1 MVALVVLPG
10 MDGTAMPRADFAA
23 ALGPGIEPHV
33 VSYPADPA
41 LGYGEL
47 EALVRASL
55 PADRPYML
63 LGESFSGPIAISI
76 AASRPPNLVGLV
88 LCVTFAR
95 NPLPIVG
102 SMPWLLPLIPFGLA
116 PMRVISA
123 LLLGRFAT
131 KPLINALRVTFDEV
145 STQTFKARLG
155 AVARADMRP
164 ALTNVHV
171 PVLYL
176 RATEDRLVP
185 RHCANDIARLATQTR
200 IVDLD
205 GPHTLLQVAPAAAAA
220 AVKAFIAT
228 LPASAAQR

>member
-1 MVALVVLPG
+1 MVALVILPG
-10 MDGTAMPRADFAA
+10 MDGAATPRADFAA

-33 VSYPADPA
+33 VSYPPDPA
-41 LGYGEL
+41 LGYTEL
-47 EALVRASL
+47 AALARASL
-55 PADRPYML
+55 PTNRPYVL

-76 AASRPPNLVGLV
+76 AASRPQHLVGLI
-88 LCVTFAR
+88 LCVTFAS
-95 NPLPIVG
+95 NPLPVLG

-123 LLLGRFAT
+123 FLLGRFAT
-131 KPLINALRVTFDEV
+131 APLSEALRATFDEV

-164 ALTNVHV
+164 ALPNVRV

-185 RHCANDIARLATQTR
+185 RRCADVIAQVAAPTR
-200 IVDLD
+200 IVDIEA
-205 GPHTLLQVAPAAAAA
+205 PHMLLQVAPGKAAAI
-220 AVKAFIAT
+220 VRAFVET
-228 LPASAAQR
+228 LPRGAAPG

>member
-228 LPASAAQR
+228 LPATAAQR

>member
-1 MVALVVLPG
+1 
-10 MDGTAMPRADFAA
+10 
-23 ALGPGIEPHV
+23 
-33 VSYPADPA
+33 
-41 LGYGEL
+41 
-47 EALVRASL
+47 
-55 PADRPYML
+55 ML

-228 LPASAAQR
+228 LPATAAQR

>member
-10 MDGTAMPRADFAA
+10 MDGTAAPRANFAA

-33 VSYPADPA
+33 VSYPADLA
-41 LGYGEL
+41 FGYAEL
-47 EALVRASL
+47 EALARASL
-55 PADRPYML
+55 PTDRPYVL

-76 AASRPPNLVGLV
+76 AASRPPHLIGLI

-95 NPLPIVG
+95 NPLPVLG

-131 KPLINALRVTFDEV
+131 TPLIRALRVTFDEV

-200 IVDLD
+200 IVDIEA
-205 GPHTLLQVAPAAAAA
+205 PHTLLQVAPAAAAA
-220 AVKAFIAT
+220 AVKAFVDT
-228 LPASAAQR
+228 LAVTGPQR

>member
-10 MDGTAMPRADFAA
+10 MDGTAKPRADFAA

-33 VSYPADPA
+33 ISYPPDPA
-41 LGYGEL
+41 LGYTEL
-47 EALVRASL
+47 EALARASL
-55 PADRPYML
+55 PTDRPYVL

-76 AASRPPNLVGLV
+76 AASRPPYLVGLI

-95 NPLPIVG
+95 NPLPVVG

-116 PMRVISA
+116 PMREISA
-123 LLLGRFAT
+123 FLLGRFAT
-131 KPLINALRVTFDEV
+131 APLTEALRATFDEV

-200 IVDLD
+200 IVDIK

-228 LPASAAQR
+228 LPATAAQR

>member
-10 MDGTAMPRADFAA
+10 MDGTAPPRADFAA
-23 ALGPGIEPHV
+23 ALGAGIEPHV
-33 VSYPADPA
+33 VAYPPDPA
-41 LGYGEL
+41 LKYEEL
-47 EALVRASL
+47 EAFVRASL
-55 PADRPYML
+55 PTHRPYVL

-76 AASRPPNLVGLV
+76 AASRPPQLVGLI

-95 NPLPIVG
+95 NPLPVLGPI
-102 SMPWLLPLIPFGLA
+102 PWLLPLIPFGLA

-123 LLLGRFAT
+123 FLLGRFAT
-131 KPLINALRVTFDEV
+131 VPLIDALRVTFDKV

-164 ALTNVHV
+164 ALTNVRV

-185 RHCANDIARLATQTR
+185 RHCADGIARLATQTR
-200 IVDLD
+200 IVDIEA
-205 GPHTLLQVAPAAAAA
+205 PHTLLQVAPAAAAA
-220 AVKAFIAT
+220 AVQAFIAT
-228 LPASAAQR
+228 LPATAAQR

>member
-228 LPASAAQR
+228 LPGTAAQR

>member
-10 MDGTAMPRADFAA
+10 MDGTAMPRANFAA

-41 LGYGEL
+41 FGYAEL
-47 EALVRASL
+47 EALARASL
-55 PADRPYML
+55 PTDRPYVL

-76 AASRPPNLVGLV
+76 AASRPPHLVGLI

-95 NPLPIVG
+95 NPLPLLG
-102 SMPWLLPLIPFGLA
+102 PMPWLLPLVPFGLA

-123 LLLGRFAT
+123 FLLGRFAT
-131 KPLINALRVTFDEV
+131 VPLTDALRVTFDKV

-164 ALTNVHV
+164 ALTNVRA

-185 RHCANDIARLATQTR
+185 RHCADGIARLATQTR
-200 IVDLD
+200 IVDIEA
-205 GPHTLLQVAPAAAAA
+205 PHTLLQVAPAAAAA

-228 LPASAAQR
+228 LPATAAQR